1 MFSLRTRA
9 DFDAQAVGT
18 QNTKGKGEGEGGQG
32 PSRAFLESWPV
43 VIDTPLLTGRTCVRY
58 KKLGSRALSA
68 SQWACW
74 ARVST
79 ANNDKIVV
87 HQ

>member
-1 MFSLRTRA
+1 MLIFSLRTRA

-18 QNTKGKGEGEGGQG
+18 QNTKGKGEGEVVKAG
-32 PSRAFLESWPV
+32 AFLESWPV
-43 VIDTPLLTGRTCVRY
+43 VIYTPLLTGSTCVRY
-58 KKLGSRALSA
+58 KRLGSRVLSA